1 MQDCLA
7 AGFSLGGFAKD
18 VWQAHSI
25 PGTGLVPVFHGDS
38 AISSKDRSMHR
49 MISYQFDARMQLEPA
64 REWCQPDG

>member
-49 MISYQFDARMQLEPA
+49 MI
-64 REWCQPDG
+64 